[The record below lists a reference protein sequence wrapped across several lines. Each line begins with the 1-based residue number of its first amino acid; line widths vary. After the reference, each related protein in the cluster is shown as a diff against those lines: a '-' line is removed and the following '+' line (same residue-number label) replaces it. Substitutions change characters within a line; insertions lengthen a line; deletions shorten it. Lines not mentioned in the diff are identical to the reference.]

1 MKTTRTYF
9 KEHIEKMKKMKRLI
23 FITLSILI
31 LIAVFIFIKVY
42 KAILNPNVM
51 ISNGDEISL
60 YIYSEDDFETIKNKL
75 YSEDIIINKNSFEWV
90 AKRLDY
96 PEYIKSGHYIIKNG
110 MNNNRLLNLLRSGSQ
125 TPIDFTFNNIRT
137 IEQFAGKVDDELELD
152 SISLL
157 NVLSENPDLKEMGF
171 DKEKYAALFI
181 PNTYELYWNINADDF
196 VEKMIDEYKKFWN
209 ESRMQKAEN
218 LKLTPIE
225 VSILASIVDKE
236 TTKTSE
242 MPRIA
247 GVYLNRIN
255 KKWLLQADP
264 TLVFALGDFEIKRVL
279 DSHKKIESP
288 YNTYKYRGLPP
299 GPICIP
305 SIASI
310 DAVLNAEKH
319 KYFYFCAKDD
329 LSGYHVFARNIN
341 EHNANAE
348 KYRRALNK
356 KKIYK

>member
-1 MKTTRTYF
+1 MKTIRTYY
-9 KEHIEKMKKMKRLI
+9 KEHIERNKKMKRWISGILGLLVL
-23 FITLSILI
+23 LSVI
-31 LIAVFIFIKVY
+31 VFIRTY
-42 KAILNPNVM
+42 NAIMKPNTM
-51 ISNGDEISL
+51 ITNDGEVSL
-60 YIYSEDDFETIKNKL
+60 YIHSNDDFETIKNKL
-75 YSEDIIINKNSFEWV
+75 YSDSVIINRRSFEWL
-90 AKRLDY
+90 AKKLDY
-96 PEYIKSGHYIIKNG
+96 PKYIKSGHYVIKDG
-110 MNNNRLLNLLRSGSQ
+110 MNNNQLLNMLRSGNQ
-125 TPIDFTFNNIRT
+125 IPIDFTFNNIRT
-137 IEQFAGKVDDELELD
+137 IEQFAGKVDEQLELD
-152 SISLL
+152 SLSLL
-157 NVLSENPDLKEMGF
+157 NELYKNSELKDMGF

-181 PNTYELYWNINADDF
+181 PNTYELYWNISAKDF
-196 VEKMIDEYKKFWN
+196 VEKMISEYKRFWN
-209 ESRMQKAEN
+209 ESRIKKAEDI
-218 LKLTPIE
+218 KLSPIE

-279 DSHKKIESP
+279 DKHKEIESP
-288 YNTYKYRGLPP
+288 YNTYKHIGLPP

-305 SIASI
+305 SIAAI

-329 LSGYHVFARNIN
+329 LSGFHVFARNMR
-341 EHNANAE
+341 EHNINAE

-356 KKIYK
+356 KRIYK